1 MIVLMICGDTNAS
14 GARKRTCSEIKCLP
28 QVLSQRCN
36 NPICSTAMHQ
46 VASLLKGWPRASPA
60 IGFGIAATAY
70 CALLW
75 GQRIFPAKDGFLFAL
90 FIGVPGVSAAV
101 AGWILGEPLLDETRS
116 SSVRAALRGA
126 AIGSVALL
134 IFAPLFAIIYVWA
147 EPATEHAN
155 ILGLTVA
162 LIIGGAL
169 AVWWQI
175 ALIGAAVGWGLHRLA
190 SYYV

>member
-1 MIVLMICGDTNAS
+1 
-14 GARKRTCSEIKCLP
+14 
-28 QVLSQRCN
+28 VLSQRCN
-36 NPICSTAMHQ
+36 NPICSKGMHQ
-46 VASLLKGWPRASPA
+46 VATLLKRWPRASPA
-60 IGFGIAATAY
+60 TGFGIAATAY

-75 GQRIFPAKDGFLFAL
+75 GQRIFPAKDGLLFAL

-101 AGWILGEPLLDETRS
+101 AGWILGKPLLDETRCT
-116 SSVRAALRGA
+116 SVRAALRGA
-126 AIGSVALL
+126 AISSVALL
-134 IFAPLFAIIYVWA
+134 IFAPLFAIIYVWT

-190 SYYV
+190 SYHV